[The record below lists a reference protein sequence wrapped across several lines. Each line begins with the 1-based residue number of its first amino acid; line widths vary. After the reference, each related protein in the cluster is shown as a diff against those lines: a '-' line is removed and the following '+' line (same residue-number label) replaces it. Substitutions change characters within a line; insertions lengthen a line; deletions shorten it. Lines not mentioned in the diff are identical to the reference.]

1 MHVDCLLL
9 LAEARI
15 PAFWR
20 TRSSVVC
27 LVAMATRKKAE
38 PETEQ
43 PKEAVGQDKLPQ
55 NDTLQKAA
63 KAIGSALGA
72 MAVKT
77 GIAHP
82 QTAPKKKIGKLVKKN
97 KTRLPRKEKK
107 QAKKKLAKQAR

>member
-1 MHVDCLLL
+1 
-9 LAEARI
+9 
-15 PAFWR
+15 
-20 TRSSVVC
+20 
-27 LVAMATRKKAE
+27 MATRKKAE
-38 PETEQ
+38 PEKEQ
-43 PKEAVGQDKLPQ
+43 PKEAGGEDTPQ
-55 NDTLQKAA
+55 NATLQKAA

-107 QAKKKLAKQAR
+107 QAKKKLSKQAH